1 VEAVAYSGKTSETE
15 GIIDERRWCLF
26 VCVCVCGCVCACVC
40 VCVCVRACVCV
51 CVRVRV
57 CVCPFARV
65 HLRVRAPAKR
75 QTRCEAELKM
85 LLYAPQGRSRT
96 SIQNLPILTTGQ
108 FRLHSCAHCV
118 AGQ

>member
-1 VEAVAYSGKTSETE
+1 VEAVAYSGKTSETYTE
-15 GIIDERRWCLF
+15 GIIDEWRWC
-26 VCVCVCGCVCACVC
+26 VCL
-40 VCVCVRACVCV
+40 CVCV